1 MAKTVD
7 PEMTTLILA
16 GDIGGTKARL
26 ALFRTNERRCL
37 PVRDELF
44 SSRDYAGLEDV
55 LQKFIPE
62 KSGTIRCAC
71 FGVAGPVVGGRV
83 RTTNLPW
90 NVEAGRLRRKFR
102 IPTVLLMN
110 DLEAMAYGTRGLRA
124 RDLRTLNPGRPG
136 PSGNRA
142 VIAAGTGLGEAI
154 LYWDGA
160 DYKAS
165 ASEGGHTDFGP
176 RNPIEVELL
185 EYLSK
190 QFNHVSYERVVS
202 GPGLF
207 RIYQFLRDRRSSREP
222 SWLTERLK
230 REDPATV
237 ITETGSNGSHPLCVR
252 ALDLFVSLYGAEAG
266 NLALKSMAAGGVYL
280 GGGIAPKIINKLL
293 DGSFMKAFTAKGRYA
308 AMLGRIPV
316 RVILNEKTGLL
327 GAAQYGL
334 DHLRNERKANSP

>member
-1 MAKTVD
+1 MVEIVD
-7 PEMTTLILA
+7 PAMSTMILA
-16 GDIGGTKARL
+16 GDIGGTKTRL
-26 ALFRTNERRCL
+26 ALFRTNGRRCL
-37 PVRDELF
+37 PVRDKLY
-44 SSRDYAGLEDV
+44 SSRDYAGLEEV
-55 LQKFIPE
+55 LQEFIPE
-62 KSGTIRCAC
+62 ASGSIRSAC

-90 NVEAGRLRRKFR
+90 NVEAARLRRKFR

-110 DLEAMAYGTRGLRA
+110 DLEAMAYGTRGLRT
-124 RDLRTLNPGRPG
+124 RDLRILNPGRPG

-154 LYWDGA
+154 LYWDGT
-160 DYKAS
+160 DYAAS

-176 RNPIEVELL
+176 RSPIEIELL

-190 QFNHVSYERVVS
+190 RFDHVSYERVVS

-207 RIYQFLRDRRSSREP
+207 HIYQFLRDRRSSGEP
-222 SWLTERLK
+222 SWLAERFE

-237 ITETGSNGSHPLCVR
+237 ITATASDGSHPLCVR

-266 NLALKSMAAGGVYL
+266 NLALKSLATGGVYL

-293 DGSFMKAFTAKGRYA
+293 DGTFMKAFTAKGRYA
-308 AMLGRIPV
+308 SMLGRIPV
-316 RVILNEKTGLL
+316 RVIFNEKTGLL